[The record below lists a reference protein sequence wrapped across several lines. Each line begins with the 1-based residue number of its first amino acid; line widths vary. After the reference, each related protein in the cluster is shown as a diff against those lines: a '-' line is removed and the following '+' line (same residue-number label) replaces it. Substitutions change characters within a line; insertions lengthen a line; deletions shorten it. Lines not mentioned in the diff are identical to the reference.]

1 MKTLLRLFVAA
12 TLVVTTVGCGDDGG
26 DDDAVVRIIHASP
39 NAPAVDVRLDDDDT
53 LSAEDEILAD
63 VPYLGNS
70 GYLEV
75 DAGMNRIQV
84 LVANT
89 STVVIDA
96 SLDLEDDSATT
107 VIATGLVTNLAPLV
121 LEDDRSAPEAGNAK
135 LRVVHG
141 APSAPTVDV
150 YVTAPGAALGG
161 TPTLA
166 NVPFRGASDYLEVP
180 AGSYRVRVTIAGTQ
194 TVAIDTGAV
203 ALAAGDVFTAIAVD
217 NAGGGAPFSV
227 LLADDAE

>member
-1 MKTLLRLFVAA
+1 MKTLLRLLLAA
-12 TLVVTTVGCGDDGG
+12 SVMVTTIGCGDDGG
-26 DDDAVVRIIHASP
+26 DDADVRIIHASP
-39 NAPAVDVRLDDDDT
+39 NAPDVDVRLDDDTT
-53 LSAEDEILAD
+53 LTAEDEILAD

-75 DAGMNRIQV
+75 DAGTNRIQV
-84 LVANT
+84 LVANG

-96 SLDLEDDSATT
+96 SLDLAEDSATT
-107 VIATGLVTNLAPLV
+107 VIATGLVTELAPLV

-141 APSAPTVDV
+141 APSAPNVDV
-150 YVTAPGAALGG
+150 YVTAPNAALGG

-166 NVPFRGASDYLEVP
+166 NVPFRGASGYLEVP
-180 AGSYRVRVTIAGTQ
+180 AGSYRVRVTVAGTD
-194 TVAIDTGAV
+194 TIAIDTGTV
-203 ALAAGDVFTAIAVD
+203 ALADGDVITAIAVD
-217 NAGGGAPFSV
+217 KPGGGAPFSV

>member
-1 MKTLLRLFVAA
+1 MKTLLRLLVAA
-12 TLVVTTVGCGDDGG
+12 TVVVTTAGCGDDGG

-121 LEDDRSAPEAGNAK
+121 LEDDRSAPAAGNAK

-141 APSAPTVDV
+141 APSAPNVDV
-150 YVTAPGAALGG
+150 YVTAPNAELGP

-180 AGSYRVRVTIAGTQ
+180 AGSYRVRVTVAGTQ

-227 LLADDAE
+227 LLNDDAE